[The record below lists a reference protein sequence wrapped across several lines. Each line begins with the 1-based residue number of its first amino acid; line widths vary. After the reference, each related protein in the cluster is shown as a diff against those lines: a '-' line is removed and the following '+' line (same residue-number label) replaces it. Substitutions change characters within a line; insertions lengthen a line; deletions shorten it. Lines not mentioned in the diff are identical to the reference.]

1 MPRQLV
7 KDLAAEADLIGVW
20 LYSNQHWGE
29 RQADRYLDAIESALR
44 RTLVDP
50 ESGNSRMQRR
60 EGYWSL
66 RAQHHVL
73 FYTFT
78 RREVRLRR
86 VLHEAM
92 DPDINM

>member
-1 MPRQLV
+1 
-7 KDLAAEADLIGVW
+7 
-20 LYSNQHWGE
+20 
-29 RQADRYLDAIESALR
+29 
-44 RTLVDP
+44 
-50 ESGNSRMQRR
+50 MQRR

-66 RAQHHVL
+66 RVQHHVL

-78 RREVRLRR
+78 RQEVRLRR